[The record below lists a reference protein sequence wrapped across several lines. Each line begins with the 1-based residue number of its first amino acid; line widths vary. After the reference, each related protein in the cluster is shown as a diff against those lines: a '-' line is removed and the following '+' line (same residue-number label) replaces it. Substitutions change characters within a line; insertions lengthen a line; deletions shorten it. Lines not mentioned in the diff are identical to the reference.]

1 MLPGMKQVFRSAL
14 PRALPLVLVLLASLS
29 ARAADEPTASVFQ
42 AGEELVYNVR
52 FSFFDLGQVRI
63 RTLREVRTD
72 SSLSFEGTALI
83 DSYPSV
89 PLVDLH
95 AVFESLIDS
104 AVYSRH
110 FVGRSR
116 IDEAWET
123 SIYTFNYPGNSVAMN
138 VYGKDSVLT
147 KQVSIETREVLQDG
161 LSLFFYARQALFANR
176 EIVVPTVIKEE
187 RVQTYLDMRT
197 TRESVEVDAI
207 EYPVDVRHF
216 VGHAD
221 FVGFFGLTGDFEGWF
236 SNDEARVP
244 ISAKLKIILGN
255 VTVELMEWKRSGWV
269 PPRSEE

>member
-1 MLPGMKQVFRSAL
+1 MV
-14 PRALPLVLVLLASLS
+14 
-29 ARAADEPTASVFQ
+29 
-42 AGEELVYNVR
+42 GEELVYNVR
-52 FSFFDLGQVRI
+52 FSFFDLGQIRI

-72 SSLSFEGTALI
+72 STVSYEGIGVI

-104 AVYSRH
+104 AVFSRR
-110 FVGRSR
+110 FIGRTRVDDQWDNSF
-116 IDEAWET
+116 
-123 SIYTFNYPGNSVAMN
+123 YTFDYPAGTVEME

-147 KQVSIETREVLQDG
+147 KRVVLETRDVLQDG
-161 LSLFFYARQALFANR
+161 LSLFFYARVGLFANR
-176 EIVVPTVIKEE
+176 ELTVPTVIKEE
-187 RVQTYLDMRT
+187 RVVTYLDMRT
-197 TRESVEVDAI
+197 TRESVEIDDVD
-207 EYPVDVRHF
+207 YPIDVRHF

-244 ISAKLKIILGN
+244 ITAKLKIILGN

-269 PPRSEE
+269 PPRAEE